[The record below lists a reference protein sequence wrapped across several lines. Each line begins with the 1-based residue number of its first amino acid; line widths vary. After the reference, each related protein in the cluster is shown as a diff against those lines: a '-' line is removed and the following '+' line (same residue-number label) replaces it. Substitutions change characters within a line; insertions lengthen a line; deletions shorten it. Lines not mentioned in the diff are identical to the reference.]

1 MNPPVEFVVGYAP
14 HQDTASKWAAEGGRI
29 SCEDPYLRKKCY
41 VATHLTIRY
50 IQKTTEFI

>member
-1 MNPPVEFVVGYAP
+1 MNPPVEFVVGYTP